1 MKTAHRHH
9 SFRAGHICCV
19 EKQVCRGYTQSLR
32 PEQLG
37 LALQVDMAVTAF
49 LEPGPV
55 KDYLV
60 RAAGLR
66 DPRDFAR
73 ATPMQIRKA
82 SKAIAGI
89 KVTPLHHAS
98 VCT

>member
-1 MKTAHRHH
+1 M
-9 SFRAGHICCV
+9 
-19 EKQVCRGYTQSLR
+19 EQVCQGYTQSLR

-49 LEPGPV
+49 LEPGRV
-55 KDYLV
+55 IAFLV

-66 DPRDFAR
+66 DARDFGR

>member
-1 MKTAHRHH
+1 
-9 SFRAGHICCV
+9 
-19 EKQVCRGYTQSLR
+19 
-32 PEQLG
+32 
-37 LALQVDMAVTAF
+37 MAVTAF

-66 DPRDFAR
+66 DTSDFEC

-89 KVTPLHHAS
+89 KVTPLHNAS